1 MPAGILLAIAIASEV
16 AATISLRYADG
27 FSRPLPSTIVVLGYA
42 LSFWLLSLVLR
53 DIPVGTTYAIWA
65 GAGTAA
71 IAVIGM
77 AAARRARDRAEGRL
91 DRADHPRRDRAQR
104 LRRALMPRPS
114 RRTALLDAA
123 LTVVRRDGAAALTL
137 DAVAAE
143 AGVSK
148 GGLLYHFASKRALI
162 DGLLERWLDEFG
174 ARLAGPGFAAAYVR
188 ASEVTG
194 PENAASE
201 FGMLAA
207 MIEDPAVL
215 GQVRERYAAWMD
227 RMLEDVGDPVD
238 AWLVRLAADGL
249 WYSDL
254 FGIAA
259 PQGADRD
266 RLIERLL
273 ALAAGGSK

>member
-77 AAARRARDRAEGRL
+77 ARARRARDRAEDRL
-91 DRADHPRRDRAQR
+91 DRADHPRRHRAQR

-148 GGLLYHFASKRALI
+148 GGVLYHFGSKRALI

-207 MIEDPAVL
+207 MIEDPPSSCRCANATPRGWTGSWRTCTTRSTPGWCDSRPTVC
-215 GQVRERYAAWMD
+215 
-227 RMLEDVGDPVD
+227 
-238 AWLVRLAADGL
+238 
-249 WYSDL
+249 
-254 FGIAA
+254 GIPISSASPPPRA
-259 PQGADRD
+259 PTVTA
-266 RLIERLL
+266 
-273 ALAAGGSK
+273 

>member
-1 MPAGILLAIAIASEV
+1 
-16 AATISLRYADG
+16 
-27 FSRPLPSTIVVLGYA
+27 
-42 LSFWLLSLVLR
+42 
-53 DIPVGTTYAIWA
+53 
-65 GAGTAA
+65 
-71 IAVIGM
+71 
-77 AAARRARDRAEGRL
+77 
-91 DRADHPRRDRAQR
+91 
-104 LRRALMPRPS
+104 
-114 RRTALLDAA
+114 
-123 LTVVRRDGAAALTL
+123 
-137 DAVAAE
+137 
-143 AGVSK
+143 
-148 GGLLYHFASKRALI
+148 
-162 DGLLERWLDEFG
+162 
-174 ARLAGPGFAAAYVR
+174 VR

-215 GQVRERYAAWMD
+215 GQVRARYAAWMD